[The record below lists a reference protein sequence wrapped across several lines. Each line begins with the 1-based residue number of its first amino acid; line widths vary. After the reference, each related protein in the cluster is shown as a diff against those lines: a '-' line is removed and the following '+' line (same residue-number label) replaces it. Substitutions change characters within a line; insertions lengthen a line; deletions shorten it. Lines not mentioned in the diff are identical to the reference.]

1 MLQESISAVPST
13 SNKEQNVE
21 VNTLEDFH
29 DRVVPTLDMTWS
41 NQTSPERPITA
52 IKLCKISSEA
62 STSSQPLVITHTLL
76 VNVDLSW
83 ELFVHGH
90 KVDAGNTKV
99 LSSIPFT
106 LISFSSFRQLL
117 DVIQSSTVCTGN
129 PDPHFV
135 GMIVSR
141 KGKLL
146 SPNGEIK
153 AQLDSG
159 FPVANGKQTYSKT
172 VRTINCEL
180 LVNGEKCINC
190 SKYRCTLRSLHSR
203 YSSANQDASMHT
215 NDRYL
220 KTPQRTEKLKSL
232 RSRCKFMEIEVKRL
246 KTKIQ
251 ESSDSKGVSVDEPL
265 HQELRGIMVQRSD
278 SILKA
283 YPEGSFKRLFWD
295 QQLKAATVMNAAQ
308 MRWHP
313 TMIRWCLNLKYLSSA
328 AYHSLR
334 SSGFIRLPSERTLR
348 DYSHVFKVKCGFQSK
363 VDKMLLEEASKH
375 GLLEWKKFIVIL
387 IDEMKLRE
395 SLVYDK
401 HHHNVIGF
409 VHLSDVENQLSE
421 SNISDNSV
429 ATHLLCLMVRGV
441 FTGLHFPYAHFAT
454 AEVTGSSLFFM
465 VWEAIERLERLGFK
479 VIAVTGDGA
488 STNRKLFNIHS
499 VSKDDV
505 CHRVKNPYTTEE
517 RYIHFFSDIPHLIKT
532 TRNCWSHS
540 FGHGWT
546 RKLWVSINHVVVCS
560 FKL

>member
-203 YSSANQDASMHT
+203 YSSAN
-215 NDRYL
+215 
-220 KTPQRTEKLKSL
+220 
-232 RSRCKFMEIEVKRL
+232 
-246 KTKIQ
+246 
-251 ESSDSKGVSVDEPL
+251 
-265 HQELRGIMVQRSD
+265 
-278 SILKA
+278 
-283 YPEGSFKRLFWD
+283 
-295 QQLKAATVMNAAQ
+295 
-308 MRWHP
+308 
-313 TMIRWCLNLKYLSSA
+313 
-328 AYHSLR
+328 
-334 SSGFIRLPSERTLR
+334 
-348 DYSHVFKVKCGFQSK
+348 
-363 VDKMLLEEASKH
+363 
-375 GLLEWKKFIVIL
+375 
-387 IDEMKLRE
+387 
-395 SLVYDK
+395 
-401 HHHNVIGF
+401 
-409 VHLSDVENQLSE
+409 
-421 SNISDNSV
+421 
-429 ATHLLCLMVRGV
+429 
-441 FTGLHFPYAHFAT
+441 
-454 AEVTGSSLFFM
+454 
-465 VWEAIERLERLGFK
+465 
-479 VIAVTGDGA
+479 
-488 STNRKLFNIHS
+488 
-499 VSKDDV
+499 
-505 CHRVKNPYTTEE
+505 
-517 RYIHFFSDIPHLIKT
+517 
-532 TRNCWSHS
+532 
-540 FGHGWT
+540 
-546 RKLWVSINHVVVCS
+546 
-560 FKL
+560 